1 LEVVG
6 VGPNPRLFLTVEG
19 LRRIEEADVVVSS
32 ESMLREIDGMRVEFE
47 VDLSGKE
54 VLTWDGSVRDVL
66 DEAAELGRRTVV
78 LARGDPLYMGV
89 GKLACIFHDAEVV
102 PGVSSLQA
110 LLARECMGFH
120 EVEAHVNLHSE
131 EDVDE
136 VVRNVKDGRVTAVL
150 YGKVEPAAVVEALER
165 EGLTDVG
172 VLAGERLWYP
182 DEVVARDLDALSRMS
197 HFSVS
202 VFFP

>member
-1 LEVVG
+1 MEVVG

-19 LRRIEEADVVVSS
+19 LRRIEEADVVVGS
-32 ESMLREIDGMRVEFE
+32 ESMLREIDGLKVEFE
-47 VDLSGKE
+47 VDLRGKE

-66 DEAAELGRRTVV
+66 EEASKAEGRTVV

-89 GKLACIFHDAEVV
+89 GKLACAFHDAEVV

-120 EVEAHVNLHSE
+120 EVDSHVNLHSE
-131 EDVDE
+131 EDVGR
-136 VVRNVKDGRVTAVL
+136 VVEELKAGRVTAVL
-150 YGKVEPAAVVEALER
+150 YGKVSPAAVVEALES
-165 EGLTDVG
+165 EGLDVD

-202 VFFP
+202 VFFPR